1 MRNLLISTRLMVLTA
16 TMLALM
22 TLIGLLGLRALSG
35 ADQGVRTLYETT
47 TMSLV
52 SLGEAL
58 GEAHRSRSLVLSGMG
73 AEDSQTA
80 ERYYQSIGAAN
91 DKVNQLWT
99 QYQST
104 LQGADAAVL
113 ENAKTASQA
122 WREYVT
128 SGDKVISLSKS
139 GDYEAAMS
147 YMRNDSAKKFEVARD
162 AIVSCMQRERDFA
175 QASFQSITDANT
187 STHQMV
193 WGGLLLGIL
202 VGSVLSYVIVR
213 SIRRPLMGAV
223 RLAEYVANGDLSHDI
238 RLDQRDEVGQL
249 LSALSVMQANL
260 RECVGQI
267 RLTADS
273 VSTASDEIASGTMDL
288 SQRTEQAASSL
299 QQASSSMTQFSGTVQ
314 HSAESARTASAL
326 ASSAVDVAERG
337 GDLVSQVVTSM
348 DEIKG
353 ASNRITEIIGV
364 IDGIAFQT
372 NILALNAAVEA
383 ARAGEQGRGF
393 AVVAGEVRSL
403 AGRSAE
409 AAKEVKR
416 LISDSVER
424 VEGGARLA
432 ENAGQTMQEIVGSVN
447 RVSALIADLATA
459 SATQGDDVAQMN
471 RSVSQVD
478 DMLQRNAALV
488 EQSAAAA
495 GSMKDQAQNLVA
507 AVSIFTLKGDDPS
520 GAHRQTPVEF
530 FPN

>member
-122 WREYVT
+122 WRDYVA

-299 QQASSSMTQFSGTVQ
+299 QQASSSMTQFSGTC
-314 HSAESARTASAL
+314 STRP
-326 ASSAVDVAERG
+326 
-337 GDLVSQVVTSM
+337 SQLGRLLHWLLRPLMSRS
-348 DEIKG
+348 E
-353 ASNRITEIIGV
+353 
-364 IDGIAFQT
+364 
-372 NILALNAAVEA
+372 VETWCP
-383 ARAGEQGRGF
+383 RW
-393 AVVAGEVRSL
+393 
-403 AGRSAE
+403 
-409 AAKEVKR
+409 
-416 LISDSVER
+416 
-424 VEGGARLA
+424 
-432 ENAGQTMQEIVGSVN
+432 
-447 RVSALIADLATA
+447 
-459 SATQGDDVAQMN
+459 
-471 RSVSQVD
+471 
-478 DMLQRNAALV
+478 
-488 EQSAAAA
+488 
-495 GSMKDQAQNLVA
+495 
-507 AVSIFTLKGDDPS
+507 
-520 GAHRQTPVEF
+520 
-530 FPN
+530 